1 MFIIN
6 KVKPGML
13 DVKLNIDENL
23 PNYYEGL
30 EDEDKAWMRNEESNL
45 RKKYVSYQFFIK
57 FNFKLFI
64 RA

>member
-45 RKKYVSYQFFIK
+45 RKKYVSYHFYKI
-57 FNFKLFI
+57 
-64 RA
+64 